1 MPDQFAKAVR
11 AAYIHIPF
19 CVRKCTYC
27 DFCSYPGQT
36 AATFEAYSQAL
47 VNEINAAAR
56 WAESSAGPG
65 RYPLDSVFAGG
76 GTPTLMSGQQ
86 LTAVLQ
92 ALKHNFGFSKSCEIT
107 LEANPG
113 TVTAESLSQYR
124 AAGFNRISLGLQA
137 VQPRLLNLLGR
148 IHSSEDFARSV
159 RLAADAG
166 FQSVNADIMVGLPGQ
181 TLADIDET
189 VDFLLSQPV
198 DHVSFYSLI
207 LEDGTPLKTRCELE
221 PGLLPDE
228 EAERSQ
234 YHWVRQR
241 LTRAGFTHYEISS
254 AARPGQQCRHNLVYW
269 HALGYY
275 GFGAAAHSC
284 LQGIRRG
291 NTDSLETYL
300 DTWRSVQ
307 TDPFAAAAILEEL
320 DTLAEMKEVMML
332 GLRLT
337 AGVRDGD
344 FFSRFGQHFFDIF
357 ADEINRLT
365 ARGLL
370 IRDPEHIRLS
380 ELGLDLANQVFMEFV

>member
-1 MPDQFAKAVR
+1 MPETFEKAVR

-27 DFCSYPGQT
+27 DFCSYPGQ
-36 AATFEAYSQAL
+36 ASETFEAYSNAL
-47 VNEINAAAR
+47 VNEINTAAR

-65 RYPLDSVFAGG
+65 CYPLASVFVGG

-86 LTAVLQ
+86 LTAVLN
-92 ALKHNFGFSKSCEIT
+92 ALKQNFGFSDSCEIT

-113 TVTAESLSQYR
+113 TVNAENLSQYR

-137 VQPRLLNLLGR
+137 VQPRLLSLLGR
-148 IHSSEDFARSV
+148 IHSCEDFVRSI

-166 FQSVNADIMVGLPGQ
+166 FQSINADMMVGLPGQ
-181 TLADIDET
+181 TLADIEET
-189 VDFLLSQPV
+189 VSFLLRQPV

-207 LEDGTPLKTRCELE
+207 LEDGTPLKARCELE

-228 EAERSQ
+228 EAERAQ
-234 YHWVRQR
+234 YHQVRQ
-241 LTRAGFTHYEISS
+241 LLIRAGFNHYEISS
-254 AARPGQQCRHNLVYW
+254 AARPGHECRHNLVYW
-269 HALGYY
+269 HALSYY
-275 GFGAAAHSC
+275 GFGTAAHSC

-291 NTDSLETYL
+291 NTESLESYL
-300 DTWRSVQ
+300 RTWRTGQ
-307 TDPFAAAAILEEL
+307 ADPFAAAAILEEL

-337 AGVRDGD
+337 AGVRDAD
-344 FFSRFGQHFFDIF
+344 FFSRFGQRFFDVF
-357 ADEINRLT
+357 SDEISCLT

-370 IRDPEHIRLS
+370 TGDSEHVRLS
-380 ELGLDLANQVFMEFV
+380 DLGLDLANQVFMEFV

>member
-1 MPDQFAKAVR
+1 MPDQFKKAVS

-36 AATFEAYSQAL
+36 AATIDIYSKAL
-47 VNEINAAAR
+47 ANEIIAAAH
-56 WAESSAGPG
+56 WAESTNGPG
-65 RYPLDSVFAGG
+65 CRPLDSVFVGG

-86 LTAVLQ
+86 LSGILH
-92 ALKHNFGFSKSCEIT
+92 ALAQNFGLSDSCEIT

-113 TVTAESLSQYR
+113 TVTADSLSQCR

-148 IHSSEDFARSV
+148 IHSCEDFDRSV
-159 RLAADAG
+159 RLATDAG
-166 FQSVNADIMVGLPGQ
+166 FQSINADIMVGLPGQ

-189 VDFLLSQPV
+189 VDFLLRQPV

-207 LEDGTPLKTRCELE
+207 LEDGTPLKARCELE

-228 EAERSQ
+228 EAERAQ
-234 YHWVRQR
+234 YHRVRQR
-241 LTRAGFTHYEISS
+241 LIHAGFNHYEISN
-254 AARPGQQCRHNLVYW
+254 AARRGHECRHNLVYW

-275 GFGAAAHSC
+275 GFGTAAHSC

-291 NTDSLETYL
+291 NAESLESYL
-300 DTWRSVQ
+300 STWRSVQ
-307 TDPFAAAAILEEL
+307 ADPFAAATILEEL

-332 GLRLT
+332 GLRLIS
-337 AGVRDGD
+337 GVRDAD
-344 FFSRFGQHFFDIF
+344 FYSRFGQHFFDVF
-357 ADEINRLT
+357 PDEINRLT

-370 IRDPEHIRLS
+370 TSDSEHIRLS